1 MIKHL
6 ISNGDSWVFG
16 SEIVDPSISSRYPS
30 TVHVGNYDHLPE
42 NDSYRL
48 PKIFST
54 KLAERFGADSIN
66 LSWPADD
73 NQSICNR
80 TMEYIT
86 SNYIDKGI
94 STDDVFVIV
103 GWSSPERARFWYRDA
118 DRSQKHIIW
127 PSLEWHDTPAQQRF
141 WELYVSYF
149 WNPEEYIP
157 RYVDTVLRFQNFCIA
172 HGIKYLM
179 FNAFY
184 QGQGSGCSHPLGQ
197 DLDVAAELQSLQRDG
212 YDYSVNGVRMSQTP
226 QLTENLWRTVDPV
239 RYYCKDQ
246 QHNTFRT
253 FISQRLSDPLTGWHP
268 SPQGHELWATELYRY
283 ITENNLL

>member
-1 MIKHL
+1 MKHL
-6 ISNGDSWVFG
+6 ITNGDSWVFG
-16 SEIVDPSISSRYPS
+16 SEIVDPAIASRYPS

-48 PKIFST
+48 PRIFST
-54 KLAERFGADSIN
+54 KLAERFAADSIN

-80 TMEYIT
+80 TMEYIST
-86 SNYIDKGI
+86 NYISKGI
-94 STDDVFVIV
+94 STDDIFVIV

-118 DRSQKHIIW
+118 ERSGKHIIW

-149 WNPEEYIP
+149 WNAEEYIP
-157 RYVDTVLRFQNFCIA
+157 RYVDTVLRFQNFCLA

-197 DLDVAAELQSLQRDG
+197 DLDVAAELRTLAADG
-212 YDYSVNGVRMSQTP
+212 YDYSVNGVRHPGVSAQY
-226 QLTENLWRTVDPV
+226 QNIWSTVDPV

-246 QHNTFRT
+246 QQNSFRT
-253 FISQRLSDPLTGWHP
+253 FISERLTEPLSGWHP
-268 SPQGHELWATELYRY
+268 SESGHELWADELYRY
-283 ITENNLL
+283 ITSNNLL